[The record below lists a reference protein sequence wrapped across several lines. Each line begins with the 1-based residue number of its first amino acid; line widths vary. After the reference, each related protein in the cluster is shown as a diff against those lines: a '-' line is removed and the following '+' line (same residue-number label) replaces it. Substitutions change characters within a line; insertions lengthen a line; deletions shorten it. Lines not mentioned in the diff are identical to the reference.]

1 MRKRIIVT
9 AFLLAVLLTSCR
21 AGGPSTTIDVTTTD
35 FAFTPNTF
43 TVPAGQE
50 ITLNVI
56 NNGAVVHNFVI
67 MKLGTNVG
75 DAFGE
80 EDQENVFWEERDIQP
95 GSDLSVTFTAPAE
108 PGEYQVVCRTAGHVA
123 SGMVGKLTVV
133 AGE

>member
-1 MRKRIIVT
+1 MIAILKRSHNMRKQITVIGS
-9 AFLLAVLLTSCR
+9 LLALLLVSCR

-35 FAFTPNTF
+35 FAFTPNAF

-67 MKLGTNVG
+67 MKLGANAG

-80 EDQENVFWEERDIQP
+80 EDQENVFWEERDIEP
-95 GSDLSVTFTAPAE
+95 GGDISVTF
-108 PGEYQVVCRTAGHVA
+108 
-123 SGMVGKLTVV
+123 
-133 AGE
+133 

>member
-1 MRKRIIVT
+1 MSKKIAVMGL
-9 AFLLAVLLTSCR
+9 LLALVLASCA
-21 AGGPSTTIDVTTTD
+21 AGAPSTTIDVTTTD

-43 TVPAGQE
+43 TIPAGKE

-67 MKLGTNVG
+67 MKLGTSAG

-95 GSDLSVTFTAPAE
+95 GSDISVTFTAPTE
-108 PGEYQVVCRTAGHVA
+108 PGEYQVVCRTQGHVA
-123 SGMVGKLTVV
+123 SGMVGKITVV
-133 AGE
+133 ADE

>member
-1 MRKRIIVT
+1 MRKKIVVIGS
-9 AFLLAVLLTSCR
+9 LLVLLLSSCR

-43 TVPAGQE
+43 TIPAGQE

-95 GSDLSVTFTAPAE
+95 GSDLSVTF
-108 PGEYQVVCRTAGHVA
+108 
-123 SGMVGKLTVV
+123 
-133 AGE
+133 